1 MTLQKSWQ
9 ESLKADLKRLQ
20 KPDCAPR
27 LAVLGIGHE
36 LYGDD
41 AVGVWLAGRLGEL
54 IPTNESFLAVQGGPA
69 PENFTGTLR
78 RYRPDLVLM
87 VDAALM
93 NLRPGETGWLSWQ
106 DTTGF
111 SASTHILPL
120 HLLASYL
127 TAELKCEVALLG
139 IQPAQTQVGAP
150 LSPEVQAAAESIA
163 KGIGEIIHTCEGSK
177 QNKFIKPNFWKGYEN
192 G

>member
-1 MTLQKSWQ
+1 MPKKTWQ
-9 ESLKADLKRLQ
+9 NNLLNTLKRLH
-20 KPDCAPR
+20 KPDRSPR

-41 AVGVWLAGRLGEL
+41 AAGVKLADRLCTSAPG
-54 IPTNESFLAVQGGPA
+54 NEKLLAIKGGPA

-78 RYRPDLVLM
+78 RYGPDLVLM

-93 NLRPGETGWLSWQ
+93 GLEAGKTEWLSWQ

-111 SASTHILPL
+111 SASTHTLPL
-120 HLLASYL
+120 HLLARYL
-127 TAELKCEVALLG
+127 TMELNCEVGLLG

-150 LSPEVQAAAESIA
+150 LSPEVQEAVEEVAISI
-163 KGIGEIIHTCEGSK
+163 KEILEISGRNN
-177 QNKFIKPNFWKGYEN
+177 QIK
-192 G
+192 